1 MNTVK
6 REAHSLPTNDQ
17 KRRRE
22 GSPYVKKI
30 NFRRSNEGALTAVH
44 AKDIE
49 TQKTSVL
56 NVKRSRRIKRRSS
69 QSSCSESE
77 AGGNRK
83 SGESSKNDGKQPVGK
98 CTKSSTDVVVPAKI
112 NYCST
117 PVGKGNDMPDCA
129 ARVSARIQI
138 EQAFGRH
145 VSSPFSAGMKSVVD
159 SSSFFGDDSALA
171 DLNLSEII
179 SSTTASDP
187 AQRNNCASIGK
198 EDSKQFYGLPLQV
211 KELIQKYKGIENLY
225 GKK

>member
-1 MNTVK
+1 MK

-22 GSPYVKKI
+22 GTPSVKKV
-30 NFRRSNEGALTAVH
+30 NFRRSNDCALTAVH
-44 AKDIE
+44 AKNSE

-77 AGGNRK
+77 AGGNGR
-83 SGESSKNDGKQPVGK
+83 SRESAKNDGKQPVGK
-98 CTKSSTDVVVPAKI
+98 CTKSSTDVVVPGKI
-112 NYCST
+112 SYCST
-117 PVGKGNDMPDCA
+117 PVRKGNDMPDCA
-129 ARVSARIQI
+129 DRVSASIQI
-138 EQAFGRH
+138 EQALGRH
-145 VSSPFSAGMKSVVD
+145 VCSPFAAGMKIAVD

-187 AQRNNCASIGK
+187 AQCNNCASIGK
-198 EDSKQFYGLPLQV
+198 EEAKKFYGLPLQV
-211 KELIQKYKGIENLY
+211 KELLQKYKGIENLY